1 MNLLPLLFT
10 AAGAWNLFLLTRN
23 LRRGYAT
30 VYFQRVTRD
39 GSPGS
44 FWMFSLL
51 LGIAGLM
58 LMFLAAWA
66 ARL

>member
-1 MNLLPLLFT
+1 MDLLPLLFA
-10 AAGAWNLFLLTRN
+10 AAGAWNLFLLGKN

-30 VYFQRVTRD
+30 VYFHRITRV

-44 FWMFSLL
+44 FWMLSLL

-58 LMFLAAWA
+58 LIFAAAWA